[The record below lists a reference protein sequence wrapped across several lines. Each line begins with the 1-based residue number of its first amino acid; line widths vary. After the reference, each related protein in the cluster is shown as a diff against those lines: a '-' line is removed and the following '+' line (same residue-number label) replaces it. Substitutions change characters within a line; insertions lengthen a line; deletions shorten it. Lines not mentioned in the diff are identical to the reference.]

1 MSNGPEFFQTQMG
14 YRFYQNDVPRIANA
28 LEKIADRL
36 EAEDVSKKA
45 DIYHDFGNGRVE
57 LNSEFAG
64 QLMDVVEDFLES
76 KGVVIENPEKTD
88 SDDPAIIYG
97 TDYDTLMA
105 GFTGIIKNW
114 IPA

>member
-1 MSNGPEFFQTQMG
+1 MSNGPEFFQTPMG
-14 YRFYQNDVPRIANA
+14 HKFYQSDVPRIADA

-36 EAEDVSKKA
+36 ETEDVSKKA
-45 DIYHDFGNGRVE
+45 DIYRVFGNGCVE
-57 LNSEFAG
+57 LKSDFVG
-64 QLMDVVEDFLES
+64 QLIDVVEDFLES

-105 GFTGIIKNW
+105 GFAGIIKNW